1 MQSQTLAR
9 GIAVGSVLV
18 AAGLVL
24 VARLPS
30 TAPPAVSADDGPAP
44 PSIATVTNERREA
57 TAPPSDTR
65 AADKVRELEAMSETF
80 RNTTFIIAIRD
91 AGFVCRELLRVS
103 GGLDGAANWIATCS
117 ETMAY
122 MVGVAS
128 NGTLRVEPFQQYFD
142 GVGVRPI
149 DQRFEPIDP
158 LPLQPVLPPEPL
170 PQR

>member
-1 MQSQTLAR
+1 MRSQTLAR

-18 AAGLVL
+18 AAALVL

-30 TAPPAVSADDGPAP
+30 TAPPAVSAGDGAAP
-44 PSIATVTNERREA
+44 PSIATVTGDRREA
-57 TAPPSDTR
+57 AAPQNDTR
-65 AADKVRELEAMSETF
+65 AADKIRELEAMSETF
-80 RNTTFIIAIRD
+80 RDTTFLIAIRD

-103 GGLDGAANWIATCS
+103 GGLDGAASWIATCS

-122 MVGVAS
+122 MIGVAS

-149 DQRFEPIDP
+149 EQRFEPIEP
-158 LPLQPVLPPEPL
+158 GQLVLPPEPL